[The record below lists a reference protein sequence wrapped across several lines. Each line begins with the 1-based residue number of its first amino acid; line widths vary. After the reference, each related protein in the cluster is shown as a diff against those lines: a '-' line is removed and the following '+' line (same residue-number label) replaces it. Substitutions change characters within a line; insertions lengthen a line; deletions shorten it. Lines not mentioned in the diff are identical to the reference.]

1 MRTFVIAEA
10 EKGEANAV
18 FDLVESLLSELVEE
32 GEETGALDRE
42 ALSREW
48 EGEGGRH
55 RAFLASSDG
64 AYVGVIT
71 ITEAFALYAG
81 GRYGIINEMYVKPG
95 FRSVGLGSLLVD
107 AAKSLGRQRGWRR
120 IDVTAPESE
129 RWDRSR
135 RFYEREG
142 FRFTGPKL
150 KYLL

>member
-10 EKGEANAV
+10 GKGDANAV

-48 EGEGGRH
+48 EEEGRRH
-55 RAFLASSDG
+55 RAFLASSG
-64 AYVGVIT
+64 GSHVGVIT

-81 GRYGIINEMYVKPG
+81 GRYGIINEMYVKSD
-95 FRSVGLGSLLVD
+95 FRSEGLGSLLIE
-107 AAKSLGRQRGWRR
+107 AAKSLGRERGWRR